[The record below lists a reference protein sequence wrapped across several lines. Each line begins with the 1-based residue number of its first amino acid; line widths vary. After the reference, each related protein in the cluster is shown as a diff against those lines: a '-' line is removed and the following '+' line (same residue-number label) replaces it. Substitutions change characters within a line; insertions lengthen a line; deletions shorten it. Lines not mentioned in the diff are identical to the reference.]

1 MDYSTA
7 AECWEQIEDSK
18 LAELRLALVR
28 AAIHYSAQRV
38 QWRLVRPENRIAM
51 SPARTA
57 AHNTFI
63 DACNILSRNMLK
75 SGEANN
81 WRNTLGTDRKDIGD
95 FACYVVLFLGLA
107 AR

>member
-1 MDYSTA
+1 MTYTTA
-7 AECWEQIEDSK
+7 VDCWKQIEASK
-18 LAELRLALVR
+18 LTALRLELIR

-38 QWRLVRPENRIAM
+38 QWRLVSPESRLEM

-57 AHNTFI
+57 AHNAFI
-63 DACNILSRNMLK
+63 DVCNILSRNMLK
-75 SGEANN
+75 SGEYNQ

-95 FACYVVLFLGLA
+95 FACYIVLFLGIS